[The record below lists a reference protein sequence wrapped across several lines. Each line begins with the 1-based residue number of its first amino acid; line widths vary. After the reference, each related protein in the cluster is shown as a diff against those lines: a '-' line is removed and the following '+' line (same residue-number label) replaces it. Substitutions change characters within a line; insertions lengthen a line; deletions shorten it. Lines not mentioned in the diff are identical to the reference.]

1 MEELLGRSS
10 EQIAI
15 LEVLKALRE
24 HKHLSVF
31 FGVVANHPDS
41 PPSQFSDSRIQA
53 LCKSALDQSLGRM
66 TSSQLRGSAGIH
78 DVGVERS
85 SQPR

>member
-66 TSSQLRGSAGIH
+66 TSSQLILCR
-78 DVGVERS
+78 DT
-85 SQPR
+85 